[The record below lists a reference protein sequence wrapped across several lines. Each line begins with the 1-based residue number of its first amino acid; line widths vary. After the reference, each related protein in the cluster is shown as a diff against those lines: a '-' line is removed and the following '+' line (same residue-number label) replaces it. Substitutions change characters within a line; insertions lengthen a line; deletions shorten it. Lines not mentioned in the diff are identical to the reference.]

1 MRASSRTSAF
11 WRLRLLLAVAVLT
24 IAGSVW
30 LVSQAQRDAAD
41 RAYQE
46 SAAGQ
51 RMLVAM
57 LNQETGF
64 RGFALTRREEF
75 LAPFKNGIRDFEQA
89 LRDAGTL
96 AGDERKARD
105 LSLQADTARDWR
117 AMARTE
123 IARLRADR
131 FRSFQTG
138 PALMRKQ
145 VFDRFRVQNASL
157 QRDLTAERTRKL
169 DRAGLL
175 SVAVILLVAF
185 FFFGVSYFLIDRQAK
200 AARRRRERE
209 REYKRSQ
216 NEFAETMQVMRDE
229 DEAHNLVKNHLERA
243 VDGARVVVLNRNAS
257 SDRLEA
263 TTALSED
270 SPLSK
275 TLIDAEPASCLAVRL
290 ATPYSQKAGDRPL
303 LACSLCGASETDV
316 TCVPSLV
323 SGEVIGS
330 VNVQLSNPP
339 SHEERERVAVS
350 VTQAAPVLANLRNL
364 ALAEARAATDA
375 LTGLPNKRAC
385 GDTLKRMVAH
395 AGRSVSPL
403 SALLLDLD
411 HFKQIN
417 DTFGHGIGDDA
428 LAAVGEVI
436 SANLRTSDFAGRYG
450 GEEFLVLLP
459 DTDREGAAQAAEKLR
474 ATIARMEVAGLER
487 QITASL
493 GLACYPMD
501 AGDAD
506 TLVRMADRALYA
518 AKNGGRNRVEVA
530 VGARDGEPGDADS
543 WALKH
548 SIENPARLEALEN
561 SGLLDTP
568 PEERFDRVTRELAGA
583 LHAPG
588 ALVSLVDAD
597 RQFFKSRIDAK
608 FDPDGKNADDRETP
622 LAYSFC
628 KHVVGGGEPL
638 VVEDAQLN
646 AVVRGNPAI
655 ESAGVRAYLGVPL
668 RTQSGQVLGSLCVFD
683 REPREWSDE
692 DLQRAQQAARDVMLE
707 ISPGSPSRA

>member
-1 MRASSRTSAF
+1 MPSSRKTSAY

-30 LVSQAQRDAAD
+30 LVSQAQRNAAD
-41 RAYQE
+41 RAYDE
-46 SAAGQ
+46 GAAGQ

-75 LAPFKNGIRDFEQA
+75 LRPFKDGVRDFERA
-89 LRDAGTL
+89 LRDADSL
-96 AGDERKARD
+96 AGDKREERD
-105 LSLQADTARDWR
+105 LSAQAASAREWR
-117 AMARTE
+117 AMATTE
-123 IARLRADR
+123 LGLLRSDR
-131 FRSFQTG
+131 DRSFESG
-138 PALMRKQ
+138 PVLMRKQ
-145 VFDRFRVQNASL
+145 VFDRFRVQNARL
-157 QRDLTAERTRKL
+157 QRDLAAERTRKL
-169 DRAGLL
+169 DRAGLV

-185 FFFGVSYFLIDRQAK
+185 FFFGLSYFLIDRQAR

-216 NEFAETMQVMRDE
+216 TEFAETLQVMRDE
-229 DEAHNLVKNHLERA
+229 DEAHTLVKGHLERT
-243 VDGARVVVLNRNAS
+243 VNGARVVVLNRNAS

-263 TTALSED
+263 TTAVPAG

-290 ATPYSQKAGDRPL
+290 AAPYSQKSGDRPL
-303 LACSLCGASETDV
+303 LACSLCGASESDI

-330 VNVQLSNPP
+330 VNVQHSNAP
-339 SHEERERVAVS
+339 SSEERERVADS

-436 SANLRTSDFAGRYG
+436 STNLRTSDFAGRYG
-450 GEEFLVLLP
+450 GEEFLILLP
-459 DTDREGAAQAAEKLR
+459 DTDREGAVQAAEKLR
-474 ATIARMEVAGLER
+474 ATIARIEVAGLQR
-487 QITASL
+487 KITASL
-493 GLACYPMD
+493 GLACYPTD

-518 AKNGGRNRVEVA
+518 AKNGGRNRVETA

-568 PEERFDRVTRELAGA
+568 PEERFDRVTRELAAA
-583 LHAPG
+583 LEVPG

-597 RQFFKSRIDAK
+597 RQFLKSRFDAQ
-608 FDPDGKNADDRETP
+608 FDPDGKNADRRESP

-638 VVEDAQLN
+638 VVEDAELN

>member
-1 MRASSRTSAF
+1 MPSSRKTSAY

-30 LVSQAQRDAAD
+30 LVSQAQRSAAD
-41 RAYQE
+41 RAYGE

-75 LAPFKNGIRDFEQA
+75 LQPFKEGVRDFERA
-89 LRDAGTL
+89 LRDADSL
-96 AGDERKARD
+96 AGAKRDERD
-105 LSLQADTARDWR
+105 LSAQAASAREWR
-117 AMARTE
+117 AMAKTE
-123 IARLRADR
+123 LGLLRSDR
-131 FRSFQTG
+131 DRSFESG
-138 PALMRKQ
+138 PVLMRKQ
-145 VFDRFRVQNASL
+145 VFDRFRVQNSRL
-157 QRDLTAERTRKL
+157 QRDLAAERTRTL
-169 DRAGLL
+169 DRVGLV

-185 FFFGVSYFLIDRQAK
+185 FFFGLSYFLIDRQAR

-209 REYKRSQ
+209 REYKRTQ
-216 NEFAETMQVMRDE
+216 NEFAETMQIMRDE
-229 DEAHNLVKNHLERA
+229 GEAHTLVKTHLERT
-243 VDGARVVVLNRNAS
+243 VNGALVVVLNRNAS

-263 TTALSED
+263 TTAVPAG

-290 ATPYSQKAGDRPL
+290 AAPYSQTSGDRPL
-303 LACSLCGASETDV
+303 LACSLCGASESDI

-330 VNVQLSNPP
+330 VNVQHSNAP
-339 SHEERERVAVS
+339 SREERERVADS

-436 SANLRTSDFAGRYG
+436 STNLRTSDFAGRYG

-474 ATIARMEVAGLER
+474 TSIARIEVVGLER

-548 SIENPARLEALEN
+548 SIENPARLEALED

-568 PEERFDRVTRELAGA
+568 PEERFDRVTRELAA
-583 LHAPG
+583 ELDAPG

-597 RQFFKSRIDAK
+597 RQFFKSRIDAQS
-608 FDPDGKNADDRETP
+608 DPDGKNANGRETP

-638 VVEDAQLN
+638 VVEDAELN

-655 ESAGVRAYLGVPL
+655 ELAGVRAYLGVPL
-668 RTQSGQVLGSLCVFD
+668 RTRSGQVLGSLCVFD

-692 DLQRAQQAARDVMLE
+692 DLQRAEQAARDVMLE